1 MSARAP
7 TLLTE
12 WLAPR
17 GCHARSTLAKQ
28 LDTSPSAV
36 QHWQRGR
43 AIPSLKSALG
53 LRILCG
59 IELEDWLDPEE
70 GDSG

>member
-7 TLLTE
+7 ILLTE

-17 GCHARSTLAKQ
+17 GCHARAALAKQ
-28 LDTSPSAV
+28 LDTTTSAV

-43 AIPSLKSALG
+43 AIPSLRSALG

-59 IELEDWLDPEE
+59 IELEEWLDPEKGE
-70 GDSG
+70 GG

>member
-7 TLLTE
+7 TLLTA
-12 WLAPR
+12 WLSSR

-28 LDTSPSAV
+28 LDTSIGAV

-59 IELEDWLDPEE
+59 IELEDWLDPEKRAKP
-70 GDSG
+70 